1 MTSEQGEHLN
11 LPFTSLSCHQLPEV
25 KAFITSDLET
35 LYERAVYKK
44 VPGKSPEAAFINEA
58 GEEVERVALTG
69 MSRVELNALMVA
81 KGIPLKSTVEEVEG
95 HDEM

>member
-1 MTSEQGEHLN
+1 M
-11 LPFTSLSCHQLPEV
+11 
-25 KAFITSDLET
+25 KAFITSDLES

-44 VPGKSPEAAFINEA
+44 VPGKSPEAAFLNEA

-81 KGIPLKSTVEEVEG
+81 KGIPLKSTEEEVEG

>member
-1 MTSEQGEHLN
+1 LN
-11 LPFTSLSCHQLPEV
+11 KLPEV

-44 VPGKSPEAAFINEA
+44 VPGKSPEAAFLNKA
-58 GEEVERVALTG
+58 GEEVERVVMTG
-69 MSRVELNALMVA
+69 MTRVELNALMVA
-81 KGIPLKSTVEEVEG
+81 KGIPLKPTVVNEEGEEEG

>member
-1 MTSEQGEHLN
+1 M
-11 LPFTSLSCHQLPEV
+11 PEV

-44 VPGKSPEAAFINEA
+44 VPGKSPEAAFLNEA
-58 GEEVERVALTG
+58 GEEVERVALSG
-69 MSRVELNALMVA
+69 MSRVELNALLVT
-81 KGIPLKSTVEEVEG
+81 KGIPLKSIVVEEVEG